1 MERFPLTHRQG
12 YLDSLWKNLP
22 EMPWQSV
29 ERLVKTY
36 GVTKRDAETLLGL
49 DEYSAQGIAYFEEVV
64 EQDKKIAKK
73 ATNW

>member
-1 MERFPLTHRQG
+1 MLR
-12 YLDSLWKNLP
+12 KKLP

-49 DEYSAQGIAYFEEVV
+49 DEYGAQGMTYFEEVV
-64 EQDKKIAKK
+64 KQDKRIAKK
-73 ATNW
+73 AINW

>member
-1 MERFPLTHRQG
+1 MTLLQE
-12 YLDSLWKNLP
+12 YLRALRKKLP

-49 DEYSAQGIAYFEEVV
+49 DEYGAQGMTYFEEVV
-64 EQDKKIAKK
+64 KQDKKIAKK
-73 ATNW
+73 AINW

>member
-1 MERFPLTHRQG
+1 MTLLQE
-12 YLDSLWKNLP
+12 YLRTLRKKLP

-49 DEYSAQGIAYFEEVV
+49 DEYGAQGMTYFEEVV
-64 EQDKKIAKK
+64 KQDKKIAKK
-73 ATNW
+73 AINW